1 MRCARQFNVSGF
13 RKLGYETRI
22 IALFDTDGEGLR
34 SHTFL
39 DVKNPGTGKWETQDP
54 EFDLYW
60 MSKSSGVRVSLADAA
75 ENLSDLEPCHQPG
88 ACGWE
93 LDDAEGKSASGLR
106 DLLDIVCVT
115 NDANGN
121 RFCRSQ
127 RAPNQTR
134 FSRATGTGAAF
145 AI

>member
-1 MRCARQFNVSGF
+1 VRCARQFNVSGF

-75 ENLSDLEPCHQPG
+75 ENYRTWSLATSRVR
-88 ACGWE
+88 A
-93 LDDAEGKSASGLR
+93 A
-106 DLLDIVCVT
+106 
-115 NDANGN
+115 GN
-121 RFCRSQ
+121 WTMPRGSQ
-127 RAPNQTR
+127 RRGYAT
-134 FSRATGTGAAF
+134 FSTLSA
-145 AI
+145 